1 MIDGNEFEIK
11 IKIDEGLTA
20 VVKVK
25 KNMDALEFMGITQ
38 KAKQLFNLGNKEI
51 IYEQKEKKE
60 RKTYTMKPW
69 TSELI
74 ARMEELWGTMPIA
87 KIAELPEF
95 EGRTKSSI
103 YAKAFSEKIVDRY
116 RKNGNISTRGPKS
129 KPGLSTAEL
138 NAAREIY
145 KKQPKMESKVGGSFT
160 PTIYKKQPEIKM
172 ESKVG
177 GSFTPAEDVYITQ
190 LVQKGLKTTAIADKM
205 GVKKDD
211 KRMRKRIENK
221 IKRMRG

>member
-1 MIDGNEFEIK
+1 MIDENEFEIN
-11 IKIDEGLTA
+11 IKIDNGLTA

-51 IYEQKEKKE
+51 VYEQKERKE
-60 RKTYTMKPW
+60 RKTYTIKGW
-69 TSELI
+69 TPELI
-74 ARMEELWGTMPIA
+74 ARLEEVWGTMPIA

-95 EGRTKSSI
+95 GGRTKSSI

-116 RKNGNISTRGPKS
+116 RAGGNISTRGPKS
-129 KPGLSTAEL
+129 KPELSATEL
-138 NAAREIY
+138 NAARD
-145 KKQPKMESKVGGSFT
+145 
-160 PTIYKKQPEIKM
+160 IYKKQPEIKM

-177 GSFTPAEDVYITQ
+177 SSFTPAEDVYITQ